1 MANIVGTSFRD
12 FIHRAGDGFVAG
24 AGDNEIATVTVEA
37 DTIDAGIGDDF
48 IHADAGNDSII
59 TGAGADLVLAA
70 AGADTVSGGDGV
82 DTIRGGQGADS
93 LSGGVGNDLFL
104 IETASDIDGLAESI
118 DGGTD
123 FDELNFTNF
132 NAFGPIDLS
141 AATITGIERLA
152 NSEVGGGHASAFLG
166 GDGFTGVAGQLR
178 YSPGKLLGDIDGDS
192 VAEFQIALAGAPV
205 VTGSDLIP

>member
-48 IHADAGNDSII
+48 IHADAENDSII
-59 TGAGADLVLAA
+59 AGAGADLVLAA

-93 LSGGVGNDLFL
+93 LSGGIGNNLFL
-104 IETASDIDGLAESI
+104 IETVSDIDGLAESI

-141 AATITGIERLA
+141 VATITGIERLRLTGSPDITLTA
-152 NSEVGGGHASAFLG
+152 AQLGSLRRFSSPSAPVGSPSWPPARPTLRAPSSTASAAKSEAQPE
-166 GDGFTGVAGQLR
+166 TTA
-178 YSPGKLLGDIDGDS
+178 
-192 VAEFQIALAGAPV
+192 
-205 VTGSDLIP
+205 